1 MAEALGT
8 LIGIAG
14 SIDLRSVV
22 DILLVALV
30 LYSLLLLLR
39 GTTAMSLLRAIVV
52 VYVAGFALSYVLQL
66 TMVGWLLRNSFPA
79 MLVAIPI
86 LFQPELRRVLEQVG
100 RGFGISRLTGRNGL
114 DGSAAVD
121 AVARACL
128 TLGQRHVGA
137 LIVLERATGLQEY
150 VDQGFLI
157 DAVVSPELLLA
168 LFATSSPFHDGAV
181 VIRRGR
187 IVAARCVM
195 PLSDNPGPHVA
206 LGTRHRAAAGISEQT
221 DAIAIA
227 VSEERGSTSLAVG
240 GRMVTFPPGENI
252 RSVLAH
258 HFASREPAAETPA
271 PEEELTRV

>member
-1 MAEALGT
+1 MSEALGT
-8 LIGIAG
+8 LTGIFTNV
-14 SIDLRSVV
+14 DLRSII

-30 LYSLLLLLR
+30 LYSLLVLLR
-39 GTTAMSLLRAIVV
+39 GTTAMSLLRAIGV
-52 VYVAGFALSYVLQL
+52 VYLAGFALSSLLQL

-100 RGFGISRLTGRNGL
+100 RGFGISRLTGRNGI
-114 DGSAAVD
+114 DGSEAVD
-121 AVARACL
+121 AVASACR
-128 TLGQRHVGA
+128 TLGQRRVGA

-187 IVAARCVM
+187 IIAARCVM
-195 PLSDNPGPHVA
+195 PLSDNPGDHVA
-206 LGTRHRAAAGISEQT
+206 LGTRHRAAVGISERT

-240 GRMVTFPPGENI
+240 GRMLTFPPGENVRNI
-252 RSVLAH
+252 LAH
-258 HFASREPAAETPA
+258 YYASLETREEALA

>member
-1 MAEALGT
+1 MVEALGT
-8 LIGIAG
+8 LMGIF
-14 SIDLRSVV
+14 SSVDLRSIV

-52 VYVAGFALSYVLQL
+52 VYVAGFAVSYVLQL

-114 DGSAAVD
+114 DGSQAVD

-128 TLGQRHVGA
+128 TLGQRRVGA
-137 LIVLERATGLQEY
+137 LIVLERSTGLQEY

-195 PLSDNPGPHVA
+195 PLSDNPGAHVA
-206 LGTRHRAAAGISEQT
+206 LGTRHRAAVGISERT

-227 VSEERGSTSLAVG
+227 VSEERGSSSLAVG
-240 GRMVTFPPGENI
+240 GRMLTVPPGENI
-252 RSVLAH
+252 RNVLAH
-258 HFASREPAAETPA
+258 HFASREPTPAAPA